1 MGRKRGPAPGDPS
14 RGVGRQLRRRGA
26 GKRIWVWTAIAAG
39 TLLNVISLLIWNL
52 NYQHVPGL
60 AGSSL
65 GVPYFQDFL
74 GLGLL
79 LVVAGSGFLSTLPDA
94 RRGVCRGAQWG
105 SALMVVFAARIMV
118 LDPSEFFIRV
128 TDWQEASGVL
138 SWFTNADLLAV
149 SASLFVLATYVGR
162 RMGPRTPHV
171 SL

>member
-1 MGRKRGPAPGDPS
+1 
-14 RGVGRQLRRRGA
+14 
-26 GKRIWVWTAIAAG
+26 
-39 TLLNVISLLIWNL
+39 
-52 NYQHVPGL
+52 
-60 AGSSL
+60 
-65 GVPYFQDFL
+65 
-74 GLGLL
+74 
-79 LVVAGSGFLSTLPDA
+79 
-94 RRGVCRGAQWG
+94 
-105 SALMVVFAARIMV
+105 MVVFAARIMV